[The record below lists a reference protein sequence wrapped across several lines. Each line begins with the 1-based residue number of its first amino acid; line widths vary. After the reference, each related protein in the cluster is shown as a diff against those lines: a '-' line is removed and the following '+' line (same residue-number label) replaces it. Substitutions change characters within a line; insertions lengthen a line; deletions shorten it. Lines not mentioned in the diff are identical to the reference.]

1 MNTEQEPASDVEWPQ
16 ILPRLLVY
24 FAQDADEQ
32 GRRDALFPAR
42 SPQRKGQS
50 GAGTNTEK
58 SQFYKSS
65 RKSLSLA
72 EAKLNKSILLD
83 FSLFC
88 HNLTQ
93 TATLTPFLIN
103 KNKFQQKSLHL

>member
-32 GRRDALFPAR
+32 GRRDALFSAR
-42 SPQRKGQS
+42 SPQRAQREGQS
-50 GAGTNTEK
+50 GAETNTEK

-72 EAKLNKSILLD
+72 EAKLNKSILLG

-93 TATLTPFLIN
+93 TAR
-103 KNKFQQKSLHL
+103 QQPAS